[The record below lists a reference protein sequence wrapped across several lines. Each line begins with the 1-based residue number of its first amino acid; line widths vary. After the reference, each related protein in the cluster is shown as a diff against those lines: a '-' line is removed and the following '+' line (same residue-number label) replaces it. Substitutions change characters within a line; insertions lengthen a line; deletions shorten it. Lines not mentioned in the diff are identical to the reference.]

1 MKRKFKVL
9 GSVLAG
15 LLVVSLVFGAGVYAS
30 QWLNFT
36 GDKQIEQ
43 SESDVDEIMQI
54 LRDTHAG
61 KLSAESALA
70 ELKELNPRGLVKKIE
85 KLEKDLEERDE
96 TIGVKNGEIERLE
109 GEKAILAT
117 DLAAANKEKT
127 DAENALA
134 GKQEELNNKNQELL
148 NKQAEIEAKQ
158 QEIQEKIE
166 EGNRKVA
173 EKQAELDGVAQ
184 QRDEHKRV
192 AEELQQQINQNSEYV
207 KHLERELQRANEAV
221 VEYGQTTQEAVE
233 EARTYK

>member
-1 MKRKFKVL
+1 MKKI
-9 GSVLAG
+9 
-15 LLVVSLVFGAGVYAS
+15 LLTVTGFIAVAMLFTGVGYAAAT
-30 QWLNFT
+30 WLNFT
-36 GDKQIEQ
+36 GDEQIKQ

-54 LRDTHAG
+54 LRDTHDG
-61 KLSAESALA
+61 KLDAESALA
-70 ELKELNPRGLVKKIE
+70 ELEDLNPKGLVDNIK
-85 KLEKDLEERDE
+85 KLEKDLGDKDKIIANHVSESEQLKQ
-96 TIGVKNGEIERLE
+96 T
-109 GEKAILAT
+109 KAQLNT
-117 DLAAANKEKT
+117 DLAQSNKAKT

-134 GKQEELNNKNQELL
+134 GKQEELNS
-148 NKQAEIEAKQ
+148 KQAEIEQKQ

-207 KHLERELQRANEAV
+207 EHLERELQRANKTVA
-221 VEYGQTTQEAVE
+221 EYGQTTQEAVE

>member
-36 GDKQIEQ
+36 GDKQIKQ

-54 LRDTHAG
+54 LRDVNSDKMT
-61 KLSAESALA
+61 AEQA
-70 ELKELNPRGLVKKIE
+70 LKELQDLNPAGLARQNTELRE
-85 KLEKDLEERDE
+85 KVEQL
-96 TIGVKNGEIERLE
+96 
-109 GEKAILAT
+109 
-117 DLAAANKEKT
+117 KT
-127 DAENALA
+127 DNGILTTEVANQ
-134 GKQEELNNKNQELL
+134 KQQVINKQNEVN
-148 NKQAEIEAKQ
+148 NKQAEIEQKQ

-173 EKQAELDGVAQ
+173 EKQAEFDGVAQ

-207 KHLERELQRANEAV
+207 EHLERELQRANETVA
-221 VEYGQTTQEAVE
+221 EYGQTTQEAVE